1 MTTHDTLAALVRAY
15 PDGASIP
22 VPKSWLQELLTGD
35 AVTGASARGSS
46 TDIEVDLW
54 DKVMGIN
61 IRGPFLM
68 VKHVAPH
75 MIAKKYGKIVNI
87 GSGTVARGIP
97 EFAHYVTSKGAVH
110 AFTRCMSRELGGHGI
125 RVNTLAPGY
134 TLSDTGLTNAVHV
147 EASRAGAIARRALK
161 RDQYPE
167 DLLGSLIY
175 LCSPDSDFMTG
186 QVLAVDGGSNN
197 TA

>member
-1 MTTHDTLAALVRAY
+1 
-15 PDGASIP
+15 
-22 VPKSWLQELLTGD
+22 
-35 AVTGASARGSS
+35 
-46 TDIEVDLW
+46 
-54 DKVMGIN
+54 
-61 IRGPFLM
+61 
-68 VKHVAPH
+68 
-75 MIAKKYGKIVNI
+75 
-87 GSGTVARGIP
+87 
-97 EFAHYVTSKGAVH
+97 
-110 AFTRCMSRELGGHGI
+110 MSRELGEHGI

-134 TLSDTGLTNAVHV
+134 TLSDTGLTNTVHV

-167 DLLGSLIY
+167 DLLGSLIF